1 MGKKYKGK
9 TDTFSLKKTEDK
21 KEQRR
26 ITQIGEENRQQ
37 KRQIKRRGGKLMANE
52 GENRKDQEMTGIGV
66 DTRNQ

>member
-26 ITQIGEENRQQ
+26 ITQIGEENR
-37 KRQIKRRGGKLMANE
+37 
-52 GENRKDQEMTGIGV
+52 
-66 DTRNQ
+66 